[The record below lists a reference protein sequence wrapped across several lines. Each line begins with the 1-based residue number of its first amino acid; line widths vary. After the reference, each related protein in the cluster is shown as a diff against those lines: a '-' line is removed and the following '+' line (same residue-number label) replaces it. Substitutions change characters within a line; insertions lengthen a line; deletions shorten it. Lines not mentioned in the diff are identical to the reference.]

1 MSYTI
6 IFPIKE
12 LAVDLVQ
19 IFHTFCQVG
28 VGCFDHQMVMVTHKA
43 VDVAQPVEPLDGGV
57 QDVEILDPISIFKEY
72 HHPLITPAYDMVKSA
87 LELDP

>member
-1 MSYTI
+1 
-6 IFPIKE
+6 
-12 LAVDLVQ
+12 
-19 IFHTFCQVG
+19 
-28 VGCFDHQMVMVTHKA
+28 MVTHKA